1 MTFALLP
8 EDESDLLHEDKTTM
22 PAPTRASIAL
32 EDGIVIMRWLFI
44 MMESDQITA
53 PEFITGTLN
62 LC

>member
-1 MTFALLP
+1 MTFALLAD
-8 EDESDLLHEDKTTM
+8 EESDLLQEDNVTM
-22 PAPTRASIAL
+22 PAPKRASIAL